1 MRDHFFRHYSNLQLH
16 SGGDH
21 DLIVV
26 EFLRKH
32 FSSSKFDDVTVDR
45 YEVLLSLPDPEEP
58 SRLLATSKNNNQTIL
73 DIDFQSKT
81 GGLPGFVAYSP
92 AADVTVIMIVIV
104 NLEFFG

>member
-1 MRDHFFRHYSNLQLH
+1 MLRDHFFRHYSNLQLH
-16 SGGDH
+16 SGGDD

-45 YEVLLSLPDPEEP
+45 YEVLLSLPDPDKP
-58 SRLLATSKNNNQTIL
+58 SRLLATSKNNNQTVL
-73 DIDFQSKT
+73 DIDFQSKL
-81 GGLPGFVAYSP
+81 GGFVAYSP